1 MTSPDF
7 GMGINA
13 AQKEQL
19 GGRPA
24 ADEYYARPVPHDLG
38 NQLRNFAIGKCTVA
52 VGRERR
58 ECAVIIQEQS
68 ARASSPNSLEEGT
81 AHVLM
86 YRDSHSQPRFQ
97 ARRPRR
103 QVPDETKAQSLKSE
117 LKLHAFAKKRESLPW
132 IGIALAALT
141 RTKGKPIAESAANL
155 QPGAAPNLCATVTGR
170 SLARISR
177 ARAVEST
184 WE

>member
-7 GMGINA
+7 GMRMNA
-13 AQKEQL
+13 TQKKQL
-19 GGRPA
+19 SGWTS
-24 ADEYYARPVPHDLG
+24 ADEYHARPLPHDLG

-58 ECAVIIQEQS
+58 EGAVIIQKKS

-86 YRDSHSQPRFQ
+86 YRDRHSLPRFRARKPGRELLTKPQPRALRSQ
-97 ARRPRR
+97 
-103 QVPDETKAQSLKSE
+103 
-117 LKLHAFAKKRESLPW
+117 LKLHACAKKRKNLPRTRL
-132 IGIALAALT
+132 ALAALT
-141 RTKGKPIAESAANL
+141 RTKGNPAAESAANL
-155 QPGAAPNLCATVTGR
+155 QPSAAPNLCATVTGR

-184 WE
+184 

>member
-1 MTSPDF
+1 MR
-7 GMGINA
+7 MNA

-19 GGRPA
+19 GGRTS
-24 ADEYYARPVPHDLG
+24 ADEHYARPLPHDLG
-38 NQLRNFAIGKCTVA
+38 NQLRNFAIGKCTGA

-58 ECAVIIQEQS
+58 ERTVIIQEQS

-86 YRDSHSQPRFQ
+86 YRDRHSQPRFR
-97 ARRPRR
+97 ARKPRR
-103 QVPDETKAQSLKSE
+103 QAPDQAKAQ
-117 LKLHAFAKKRESLPW
+117 
-132 IGIALAALT
+132 
-141 RTKGKPIAESAANL
+141 
-155 QPGAAPNLCATVTGR
+155 NLCATVTGR

-184 WE
+184 